1 MSPPARDA
9 ALVHIQ
15 AGASALPRWC
25 QRAQI
30 IFCTSNRAV
39 FKSFL
44 VLLCC
49 SFFAFKIIYLFK
61 DTTYNFVLLVTRA
74 LKKSEC
80 QD

>member
-9 ALVHIQ
+9 ETRGLQHCLD
-15 AGASALPRWC
+15 GAKEHRLF
-25 QRAQI
+25 
-30 IFCTSNRAV
+30 FCTPNRAV

-49 SFFAFKIIYLFK
+49 SFSAFKIIYLFK
-61 DTTYNFVLLVTRA
+61 DTTYNFVLPKTRA
-74 LKKSEC
+74 LKKNEC